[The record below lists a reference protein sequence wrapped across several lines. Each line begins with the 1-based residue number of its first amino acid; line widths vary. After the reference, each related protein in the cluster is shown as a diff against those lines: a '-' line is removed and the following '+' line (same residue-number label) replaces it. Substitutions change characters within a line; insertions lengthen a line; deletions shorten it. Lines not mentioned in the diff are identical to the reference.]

1 MPIIRI
7 RDSTQSHEVDV
18 DITAEL
24 EVYDWGYNARWS
36 TDKLIAAS
44 PFRDDNTPSFF
55 VNLEGDYAGVFGDSG
70 AVDDEYQSGGFVKL
84 LAYLRGEGE
93 EETAEYLLAEY
104 GRLYTDT
111 EDIRLPEIR
120 LTRRIKH
127 VEISPETVT
136 SAVSPYLTRR
146 GISAEIQRLY
156 GVGYNEAHTGFTAIP
171 WFTADGRM
179 ANVKYRATR
188 GKAFFYEK
196 DATPIRSLVYGLNV
210 INEAR
215 TELAVI
221 CEGEI
226 DALSWA
232 TAGVPAI
239 ACGGASIS
247 NAQIDAIKRSSIR
260 RLLLGADNDAA
271 GERLNSELLRRLGG
285 YVDIYRVNYGRYK
298 DANDVLKAYGIEGLR
313 RLEESSVSE
322 LRESSLQFCNITV
335 I

>member
-7 RDSTQSHEVDV
+7 QEHEVDV

-24 EVYDWGYNARWS
+24 AEYDWGYNAKWS

-44 PFRDDNTPSFF
+44 PFREDGTPSFY
-55 VNLEGDYAGVFGDSG
+55 VNLTGDYAGVFGDSG

-93 EETAEYLLAEY
+93 EETAEYLLDTY
-104 GRLYTDT
+104 GSLFTIEEG

-120 LTRRIKH
+120 LTRRT
-127 VEISPETVT
+127 VRRLISPETVT
-136 SAVSPYLTRR
+136 SAVSLYLTRR
-146 GISAEIQRLY
+146 GISADVQRVY
-156 GVGYNEAHTGFTAIP
+156 GVGYNEAHMGFTAIP

-188 GKAFFYEK
+188 GKRFFYEK

-239 ACGGASIS
+239 ACGGSSIS
-247 NAQIDAIKRSSIR
+247 NEQIDVIKRSSIR
-260 RLLLGADNDAA
+260 RLLVGGDNDPA
-271 GERLNSELLRRLGG
+271 GARLNAEVIRRLGG
-285 YVDIYRVNYGRYK
+285 YVELYTVDYGNCV
-298 DANDVLKAYGIEGLR
+298 DGNDYLKAHGIEGLR
-313 RLEESSVSE
+313 KLENITVSE
-322 LRESSLQFCNITV
+322 LRENYLQLKNITV
-335 I
+335 T

>member
-7 RDSTQSHEVDV
+7 QEHEVDV
-18 DITAEL
+18 DIRAEL
-24 EVYDWGYNARWS
+24 EAYEWGYNVRWT

-44 PFRDDNTPSFF
+44 PFRSDNTPSFY
-55 VNLEGDYAGVFGDSG
+55 VNLDGDYAGVFGDSG

-84 LAYLRGEGE
+84 LAYLRGESY
-93 EETAEYLLAEY
+93 EETADYLLAEY

-120 LTRRIKH
+120 LPTRLNY
-127 VEISPETVT
+127 VEIAPETVT
-136 SAVSPYLTRR
+136 TAVSPYLTRR

-179 ANVKYRATR
+179 ANVKYRATS
-188 GKAFFYEK
+188 GKRFFYEK
-196 DATPIRSLVYGLNV
+196 GATPIRSLVYGLSVVNT
-210 INEAR
+210 NR
-215 TELAVI
+215 SELAVI

-232 TAGVPAI
+232 TAGIPAV
-239 ACGGASIS
+239 ACGGSSIS
-247 NAQIDAIKRSSIR
+247 NEQIDAIKRSSIR
-260 RLLLGADNDAA
+260 KLLLGGDNDAA
-271 GERLNSELLRRLGG
+271 GQRLNAELKRRLGG
-285 YVDIYRVNYGRYK
+285 YVELCDVDYGRYI
-298 DANDVLKAYGIEGLR
+298 DANETLESCGSEGLR
-313 RLEESSVSE
+313 RLEENSVSK
-322 LRESSLQFCNITV
+322 LRDNGLHFCHITV